1 MNEIVLSLL
10 VISGIVVVIVAGWY
24 LLMWVARKLDRWFE

>member
-1 MNEIVLSLL
+1 MSEL
-10 VISGIVVVIVAGWY
+10 VISLLIIAGIVVAIVAGWY

>member
-1 MNEIVLSLL
+1 MSEL
-10 VISGIVVVIVAGWY
+10 VISLLIIAGIVVTIVAGWY